1 MDIPLENQN
10 NHDKSAVFQR
20 FLALICPQQAQAI
33 SPMISRLLHAQQA
46 GESFIYLNKQEKI
59 QAENADKLVGSA
71 HSFQPFTLSQN
82 RLFITKIYQ
91 LENNIA
97 KRIAQFAP
105 STMTI
110 ADSHAQTTL
119 NTLFSGT
126 NDQEQKA
133 AAKQALH
140 QPFLLISGGPGTGKT
155 TTVAKILALLCQTHY
170 AHQHVRIAL
179 SAPTGKAAAHLQ
191 TSLNRALNTFD
202 INDNIRQQLQSV
214 QSYTLHRLLSITP
227 PSMRAKYH
235 QQKQL
240 PYDIVV
246 IDEVSM
252 MDLSM
257 TAQLLDALAANS
269 RLILLG
275 DAHQLPSVGMG
286 TVLASLI
293 KAANSKQERLPE
305 TANLP
310 LAHAELKTSHRF
322 GANSGIGNLARAVKN
337 ADEKQALAYF
347 SQYPEEIIL
356 HEKTAN
362 IYHQYYQSQSAY
374 WQSIRQKNIQ
384 AAFEHFYDSIMLCVL
399 RTDSQAFN
407 QGYLK
412 YLQQQGHIGDFF
424 DGFPIMITRNNPTNG
439 LYNGDIGI
447 VFNKDK
453 GGEVFFPEK
462 DGFLSISVAR
472 LAEYTPAFSLTVH
485 KSQGSEYN
493 AVCLLSPSIAKAPI
507 FDRTLLYTALTRA
520 KKHFTY
526 LGSADT
532 FQAALMHKNQRN
544 SALAERIV
552 QHLK

>member
-1 MDIPLENQN
+1 MDILLENQN

-33 SPMISRLLHAQQA
+33 SPMMNRLLHAQQM

-59 QAENADKLVGSA
+59 QAENADKLVGGA
-71 HSFQPFTLSQN
+71 YSFQPFTLSQN

-91 LENNIA
+91 LEHNIA

-105 STMTI
+105 STTTTV
-110 ADSHAQTTL
+110 DSHAEVLL
-119 NTLFSGT
+119 NALFSGT

-133 AAKQALH
+133 AAQKALY

-155 TTVAKILALLCQTHY
+155 TTVAKILALLCQIHY
-170 AHQHVRIAL
+170 SKQAARIAL

-191 TSLNRALNTFD
+191 ASLNRALNTFD
-202 INDNIRQQLQSV
+202 TSDHIRQQLQSV
-214 QSYTLHRLLSITP
+214 QGSTLHRLLSITP

-246 IDEVSM
+246 IDEASM

-257 TAQLLDALAANS
+257 TAQLLDALPSQS

-286 TVLASLI
+286 KVLASLI
-293 KAANSKQERLPE
+293 DAADNQQKRLPE
-305 TANLP
+305 TANPP

-337 ADEKQALAYF
+337 ADATQALAYF
-347 SQYPEEIIL
+347 SQYPEEIML
-356 HEKTAN
+356 LDKTAN

-374 WQSIRQKNIQ
+374 WQSIEQKDIQ
-384 AAFEHFYDSIMLCVL
+384 LAFEHFYDSIMLCVL
-399 RTDSQAFN
+399 QTDSQTFN

-412 YLQQQGHIGDFF
+412 YLQQQGYHGDFF

-447 VFNKDK
+447 MLNQ
-453 GGEVFFPEK
+453 GNGYEVFFPEK
-462 DGFLSISVAR
+462 DGFLNISVAR

-493 AVCLLSPSIAKAPI
+493 AVYLLSPSVANAPI

-520 KKHFTY
+520 KKYFTY

-532 FQAALMHKNQRN
+532 FQAALKHKNQRN
-544 SALAERIV
+544 SALAERIA
-552 QHLK
+552 QQGY